1 VLYSH
6 VIYSLEWKH
15 VRYRGHDWCRVLRHA
30 HLVVTP
36 DLQVG
41 YHARAFAFEA
51 AGRVT
56 ISDECDSMELTG
68 TLVIGRARQ
77 EMLKT
82 YFNTFANPHFLR

>member
-1 VLYSH
+1 
-6 VIYSLEWKH
+6 
-15 VRYRGHDWCRVLRHA
+15 
-30 HLVVTP
+30 VTP
-36 DLQVG
+36 HLQVG

-77 EMLKT
+77 KT
-82 YFNTFANPHFLR
+82 L